1 MTQQRNLFTFEVGRG
16 GQNFLTLQD
25 MRVIVAIPAV
35 DIRSEIRLA
44 SQGNPLNSLMM
55 NMIDVK
61 GEMAGSCALM
71 AAAKTDKAGLPTH
84 SLEMLVNA
92 YFLNE

>member
-1 MTQQRNLFTFEVGRG
+1 MTQQRNQFTFEVGRG

-44 SQGNPLNSLMM
+44 AQGNPLNSLMM

-61 GEMAGSCALM
+61 WEMAGSCALM
-71 AAAKTDKAGLPTH
+71 AAAKTDKVCLPTH